1 MTWKTT
7 LEPQIRVYALV
18 GEFAVSDPIN
28 ALGQALG
35 SPFQTGPFL
44 QISIFIYT
52 YIHTHVTRA
61 EHHFAHCPPLTDSKT
76 VFQRSWAIDPRPED
90 QQELAL
96 RFSVPCALAPC
107 HIPSVHMH
115 LYPPRAHTS
124 VHRCGVC
131 PRSHTFG
138 ATASHG
144 KSPRC
149 WTRVPV
155 GLYDN
160 SL

>member
-52 YIHTHVTRA
+52 YIHT
-61 EHHFAHCPPLTDSKT
+61 
-76 VFQRSWAIDPRPED
+76 
-90 QQELAL
+90 
-96 RFSVPCALAPC
+96 
-107 HIPSVHMH
+107 
-115 LYPPRAHTS
+115 
-124 VHRCGVC
+124 
-131 PRSHTFG
+131 
-138 ATASHG
+138 
-144 KSPRC
+144 
-149 WTRVPV
+149 
-155 GLYDN
+155 
-160 SL
+160 